1 MAIDFSTY
9 IGQIRALIN
18 DVNEEDFEFQD
29 DQLQAYYDMSFE
41 NIVQASILALRA
53 LVAKYTATSGDEFRL
68 DTIEYNEGKSK
79 ASNFLSLL
87 KNLEDSVKDGTNPL
101 LVGVPRTYGFYVAD
115 IKENNERVIDGEI
128 IPRKTTDNENNLIN
142 LKQQYGVYYQ
152 G

>member
-1 MAIDFSTY
+1 MIDYTTY
-9 IGQIRALIN
+9 IGQIRALIG
-18 DVNEEDFEFQD
+18 DTNEDNFEMEDE
-29 DQLQAYYDMSFE
+29 QLEAYYQMSYE
-41 NIVQASILALRA
+41 NIILASILALRA
-53 LVAKYTATSGDEFRL
+53 LIAKYSATGGDSFRL
-68 DTIEYNEGKSK
+68 DTIEYEEGKSK

>member
-29 DQLQAYYDMSFE
+29 NQLQAYYDMSFE

-53 LVAKYTATSGDEFRL
+53 LVAKYTATSGDEYKL
-68 DTIEYNEGKSK
+68 DTIAFNEGKSK

>member
-53 LVAKYTATSGDEFRL
+53 LVAKYTATSGDEYRL